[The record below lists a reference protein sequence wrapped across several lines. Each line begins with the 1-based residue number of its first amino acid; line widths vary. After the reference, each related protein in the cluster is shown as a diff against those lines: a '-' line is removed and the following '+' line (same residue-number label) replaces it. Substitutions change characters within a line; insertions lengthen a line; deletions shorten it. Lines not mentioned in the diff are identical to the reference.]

1 MIGNLVLH
9 KLIVESHPDRN
20 GQVFKDFYVEISIL
34 CEDKNIAYAIATL
47 VANLEH
53 GIRV

>member
-1 MIGNLVLH
+1 MH
-9 KLIVESHPDRN
+9 KLIVESHPDQK
-20 GQVFKDFYVEISIL
+20 GQVFKDFYVQISIL

-53 GIRV
+53 RIRG